1 MKFIFME
8 IFKLDFFFQWS
19 LKTQHEEGEGS
30 VQFNFHFIPPWDI
43 YPYPASFLN
52 IPFAPHAISPLYSL
66 LPILQDPNNICTSL
80 INFLWQLQ
88 PTLLSYFSEILCSYS
103 LYHKI
108 RHLITY
114 CLVCFSNCVMAI
126 FSSMLACNFST
137 KDQVS
142 CISISS

>member
-52 IPFAPHAISPLYSL
+52 NPLLPMPLVPFIPSYPFFRILTTSAPPSLTFSDNSSPLYSHTFL
-66 LPILQDPNNICTSL
+66 KSYALIACT
-80 INFLWQLQ
+80 
-88 PTLLSYFSEILCSYS
+88 
-103 LYHKI
+103 
-108 RHLITY
+108 
-114 CLVCFSNCVMAI
+114 
-126 FSSMLACNFST
+126 T
-137 KDQVS
+137 KLG
-142 CISISS
+142 I